1 MPTLRDASI
10 DMMGAHTATVG
21 GLKSF
26 IDNAATLTALRFDA
40 KKATATVSLDEMDI
54 SPDASVF
61 AGIKVSALY
70 ERPNGEKYVPRKMAH
85 DTTTIH
91 DVTFVRS
98 AAANT
103 LPVLLYGPPGTGK
116 TALIEAALE
125 NVQTVQ
131 GTIETETSDFVGSW
145 VQNQDGTYGWVD
157 GPLVVAA
164 ENGWPLFID
173 EIALIDPRSLAVV
186 YGAMDGRDEIVVTQ
200 NPKRGVVKVQPGFI
214 VMGAFNPDVPGAI
227 LSDAL
232 LSRFP
237 VQINITTDFAL
248 AKQLGVPADIIQ
260 VVRNL
265 NHKVTT
271 GEMTA
276 APQLREMLAY
286 AKLFRL
292 YGKTFALRNFLGQ
305 IRPENRAVAVG
316 IIKSVMGSEPVVLNL

>member
-1 MPTLRDASI
+1 MATVRDVYPNVGDAHASSIAQLHDFIGASEKLIALRYDAK
-10 DMMGAHTATVG
+10 TATVATNLD
-21 GLKSF
+21 GLELTT
-26 IDNAATLTALRFDA
+26 AANVFD
-40 KKATATVSLDEMDI
+40 S
-54 SPDASVF
+54 
-61 AGIKVSALY
+61 IKVSTSY
-70 ERPNGEKYVPRKMAH
+70 KRPNGETYVPRKMAH
-85 DTTTIH
+85 ESSVIH

-98 AAANT
+98 AAANG
-103 LPVLLYGPPGTGK
+103 LPVLLSGPPGTGK
-116 TALIEAALE
+116 TALFEAALE
-125 NVQTVQ
+125 NIQTVQ

-214 VMGAFNPDVPGAI
+214 VMGAYNPNVPGAI

-237 VQINITTDFAL
+237 VQFEVMTDYAL
-248 AKQLGVPADIIQ
+248 AKQLGVPADLIQ

-265 NHKVTT
+265 NHKVTS

-286 AKLFRL
+286 TKLFKL

-305 IRPENRAVAVG
+305 IRPENRAVAIG
-316 IIKSVMGSEPVVLNL
+316 IIKSVMGAEPVVLSL